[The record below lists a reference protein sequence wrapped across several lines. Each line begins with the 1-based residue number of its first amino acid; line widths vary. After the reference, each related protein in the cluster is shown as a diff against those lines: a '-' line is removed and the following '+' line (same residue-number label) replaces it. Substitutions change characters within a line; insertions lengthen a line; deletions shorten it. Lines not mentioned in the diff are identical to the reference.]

1 MQIVPLCMND
11 EEMKNAL
18 YSHIITNIF
27 SLSFLQAVPTDKPT
41 RVRNNRNKE
50 ETEKAKIV
58 VVKDNFIIIL
68 AAIAG
73 ALGTAIIVIPI
84 ALFCRRTS
92 RR

>member
-1 MQIVPLCMND
+1 MVLPMLLEQRHEQICYLIG
-11 EEMKNAL
+11 AL
-18 YSHIITNIF
+18 LTI
-27 SLSFLQAVPTDKPT
+27 SLLEFEQALPTDKPT
-41 RVRNNRNKE
+41 RVRNNHNKE
-50 ETEKAKIV
+50 DTEKAKIV
-58 VVKDNFIIIL
+58 FVKDNFIIIL